1 MVFHKRIYFTKVHIP
16 MLSEMS
22 IRFHQLQRKPLC
34 QSCFTCSEKLLSVQ
48 MTHPGHKHQQLREG
62 LSCEAGPAKR
72 IHGIVT
78 LSVALLRTSRGRK
91 IHK

>member
-1 MVFHKRIYFTKVHIP
+1 

-78 LSVALLRTSRGRK
+78 LSVALLSEKPAHHNQRTAPDSQQLEK
-91 IHK
+91 AHVEQ